1 MSYDDNLNLEY
12 LPDDANELEIK
23 NKEKTEKKLKDFR
36 QYIVDKGV
44 VLAFTKGK
52 FYYNNSFIESKIFRY

>member
-12 LPDDANELEIK
+12 LPDDANECELK
-23 NKEKTEKKLKDFR
+23 NKEKTEKKLREFR

-52 FYYNNSFIESKIFRY
+52 S

>member
-12 LPDDANELEIK
+12 LPDDANECELK
-23 NKEKTEKKLKDFR
+23 NKEKTEKKLKEFR

-52 FYYNNSFIESKIFRY
+52 IEFII